1 MANSEHIGL
10 FFQKKSKEH
19 CPICFLFVVLY
30 SYFVYKG
37 KDMQTMNGFCGK
49 IDPIAYKFAILGHLE
64 TGLGIEGKVTKLT
77 SSYLVN
83 PTED

>member
-10 FFQKKSKEH
+10 FFQKKSKEY
-19 CPICFLFVVLY
+19 CPICFLFVILY
-30 SYFVYKG
+30 SYLEYKG
-37 KDMQTMNGFCGK
+37 KDMQVMNGFCRT

-64 TGLGIEGKVTKLT
+64 TGLGIKGEEAKLT
-77 SSYLVN
+77 SSNLVN